1 MKKTKFWAIVGMS
14 VSFISFT
21 AHAQLIEEVDLRK
34 DGANA
39 IATVRFV
46 TPIQYRRTVTSRAG
60 DLGQIFYNVLDTRDN
75 PSLAAGQ
82 RKIIGGDGALKIVI
96 SDETVAGVSLDRKLV
111 VQFASPT
118 RYSVRAGRGNRSI
131 EIIIEGMG
139 SVVRV
144 PSVPAIATRA
154 ENVARP
160 YFVTIPASPDSD
172 ASVSISIPAALQE
185 YETFTSPR
193 VVNGRT
199 VLDTNVGYFAT
210 LSEAESARKLL
221 LGRFPGAVVSTLPTA
236 RAGAPGLAP
245 EVAGQGLASSAEVN
259 DKAETLFAAGQA
271 AYDRGDAA
279 AALEPL
285 NQLLNLPPNSATRK
299 AQQLVGQA
307 RLKLGDVE
315 GARSEFELFISLYP
329 TGQASDRIREQL
341 AGLPAKAVASPE
353 RKVAEE
359 LTSPW
364 TGSLSAFYFGGK
376 AKTRSQEFQDS
387 PISGLSQLASTNDIS
402 DTVQNQLQTTMD
414 LNWRR
419 RDAETDTR
427 FVLRDSYTA
436 DFQPRGRNRNRLSA
450 LYFDRRSFVNG
461 TSFRVGRQ
469 SPTGGGVLY
478 RFDGLQGGYAFAP
491 KWKVNAVA
499 GVPTDDLLDTRRRLY
514 GAWIDAEAIT
524 NEISASLFFNQ
535 QTLDGAVDRRAI
547 GTDLRYFSGG
557 VSAFAQIDYDTIFRK
572 VNIASVSA
580 TWQLP
585 DTTVVNFNY
594 DNRAQ
599 PVLALGNI
607 LFYPDIN
614 ATTTARRLQD
624 LSATDSLTTL
634 REQVKKVTPYQKT
647 ALLGVTTPLTTNWQ
661 VGGDVRLSN
670 TGEVKPVPLIYPSG
684 SPATGNIW
692 SVGAQLIGSNI
703 YSTRDTQLFNA
714 SVLRGPLYR
723 GTLLAYNNLSS
734 VGANLQVEPS
744 LNFYRQTDSTG
755 LKNTRWTP
763 GLRVTY
769 RAMQQISLE
778 SELTYQRSTL
788 TSPTRTEASN
798 LAYYYLGVRYD
809 F

>member
-1 MKKTKFWAIVGMS
+1 MKKTKFWAVVGMS
-14 VSFISFT
+14 VSFISFA

-46 TPIQYRRTVTSRAG
+46 VPIQYRRTVTSRAG
-60 DLGQIFYNVLDTRDN
+60 DLGQIFYNVLPAREN

-82 RKIIGGDGALKIVI
+82 RKTIGGDGASKIVI
-96 SDETVAGVSLDRKLV
+96 SDETVDGISLNRKLV
-111 VQFASPT
+111 VQFANPT

-139 SVVRV
+139 PVVRV
-144 PSVPAIATRA
+144 PSIPAIPTRA
-154 ENVARP
+154 ENAARP
-160 YFVTIPASPDSD
+160 YFVTIPAPADPD
-172 ASVSISIPAALQE
+172 ASVSISIPAALQD

-193 VVNGRT
+193 IVGGRT

-221 LGRFPGAVVSTLPTA
+221 LGRFPSAVVSTLPTA
-236 RAGAPGLAP
+236 RAGAPRLAP

-279 AALEPL
+279 SALEPL

-341 AGLPAKAVASPE
+341 AGLPAKTVAVPE
-353 RKVAEE
+353 SKVAEE
-359 LTSPW
+359 VASPW
-364 TGSLSAFYFGGK
+364 SGSLSAFYFGGK

-387 PISGLSQLASTNDIS
+387 PISGLPQLASTNDIS

-419 RDAETDTR
+419 RNAETDTR

-436 DFQPRGRNRNRLSA
+436 DFRPNGRDRNRLSA
-450 LYFDRRSFVNG
+450 LYLDRRSFING
-461 TSFRVGRQ
+461 TSFRLGRQ

-499 GVPTDDLLDTRRRLY
+499 GVPTDELLDTRRRLY
-514 GAWIDAEAIT
+514 GAWIDAEALT
-524 NEISASLFFNQ
+524 NELSGSLYFNQ
-535 QTLDGAVDRRAI
+535 QTIDAAVDRRAV
-547 GTDLRYFSGG
+547 GADLRYFSGG
-557 VSAFAQIDYDTIFRK
+557 VSAFSQLDYDTVLKK
-572 VNIASVSA
+572 VNIASMQG

-585 DTTVVNFNY
+585 DTTVFNFLF
-594 DNRAQ
+594 DRRAT
-599 PVLALGNI
+599 PILSLGNI
-607 LFYPDIN
+607 LFFPDPN
-614 ATTTARRLQD
+614 LPTPARRLQD
-624 LSATDSLTTL
+624 LLATNTLDSL
-634 REQVKKVTPYQKT
+634 RDQVRGITAFQT
-647 ALLGVTTPLTTNWQ
+647 QALLGVTKPVSPNWQ
-661 VGGDVRLSN
+661 VGSDVRF
-670 TGEVKPVPLIYPSG
+670 TKVGEVRPVPNILPSG
-684 SPATGNIW
+684 SPSTGNIW

-703 YSTRDTQLFNA
+703 YSARDTQLFNA
-714 SVLRGPLYR
+714 SILRGPTYR

-734 VGANLQVEPS
+734 VGPNWQVEPS
-744 LNFYRQTDSTG
+744 LNFYTQSDSTG

-778 SELTYQRSTL
+778 SEFSYQRSKL
-788 TSPTRTEASN
+788 TSPTRSEASN
-798 LAYYYLGVRYD
+798 LAFYYLGVRYD

>member
-1 MKKTKFWAIVGMS
+1 MKTTKFWTMVGLS
-14 VSFISFT
+14 AGFVSFT
-21 AHAQLIEEVDLRK
+21 AQAQLIDEVDLRK

-46 TPIQYRRTVTSRAG
+46 VPIQYRRTVTSRAG
-60 DLGQIFYNVLDTRDN
+60 DLGQIFYNVLPARET

-82 RKIIGGDGALKIVI
+82 RKTIGGDGASKIVI
-96 SDETVAGVSLDRKLV
+96 SDETVDGTSLNRKLV
-111 VQFASPT
+111 IQFASPT
-118 RYSVRAGRGNRSI
+118 RYSVRAGRGNKSI

-139 SVVRV
+139 PVVQV
-144 PSVPAIATRA
+144 PSIPAIPTRA
-154 ENVARP
+154 ENAARP
-160 YFVTIPASPDSD
+160 YFVTIPASADPN
-172 ASVSISIPAALQE
+172 ASISIPAALQD

-193 VVNGRT
+193 AVDGRT

-221 LGRFPGAVVSTLPTA
+221 LGRFPNAVVATLPTA
-236 RAGAPGLAP
+236 RAGTSTLIP
-245 EVAGQGLASSAEVN
+245 ELAGQGPATSAEVN

-271 AYDRGDAA
+271 AFGRGDTA

-315 GARSEFELFISLYP
+315 GARSEFELFISLYS

-341 AGLPAKAVASPE
+341 ASLPAKTVAPPE
-353 RKVAEE
+353 PKVTEG

-547 GTDLRYFSGG
+547 GTDLRFFSGG

-580 TWQLP
+580 TWQFP

-614 ATTTARRLQD
+614 ATTPARRLQD
-624 LSATDSLTTL
+624 LSATNSLTTL